1 MTPES
6 DDTGRE
12 SHWSPLWK
20 YEDWWAI
27 WIGAALL
34 IICLLAVASSSRDAS
49 GPDESVEFSSPLK
62 DWISKPGGWDWNP
75 RDSIGAAGLAGI
87 GGVFVASAILFGL
100 ALQVSEGAGL
110 RFLLGFPCVF
120 ALATIAYVLA
130 GQSYVKHYG
139 LSYALWALLAGLVIS
154 NTIRTPAFVSP
165 AVRTE
170 LYIKTGLVIFG
181 AEVLFS
187 KLLALGVPGIF
198 VSWFVTPVVLITTFW
213 FGQHVLKIASPS
225 LNMVI
230 SADMSVCGVSAA
242 IATAAA
248 CKAKKEELSV
258 AIAMSL
264 TFTVVMMVVM
274 PIVIRAT
281 GMSEVLGGAWMG
293 GTIDASGAVA
303 AAGEMLGEGALAV
316 AMTVKMIQNILI
328 GVIAFGVAVYWV
340 TKQAPDESGDR
351 PGLSEIWIRFPKFVL
366 GFLAASIA
374 FSLIY
379 SLHADGHDIVGAV
392 ISDSTKTLRGWFFC
406 LAFVSIGLDSDFR
419 KITAPLKGGKPL
431 LLYLVGQTFNL
442 ILTLFVAWLMF
453 EKAFPDAAELVQ

>member
-1 MTPES
+1 MASEPDEVGRKTPLS
-6 DDTGRE
+6 GLLK
-12 SHWSPLWK
+12 H
-20 YEDWWAI
+20 EDWWAI
-27 WIGAALL
+27 WIGGTVLV
-34 IICLLAVASSSRDAS
+34 ICLLAVVPTLPDQDDAAETAEISSL
-49 GPDESVEFSSPLK
+49 LK
-62 DWISKPGGWDWNP
+62 EWISKPGEWDQNP
-75 RDSIGAAGLAGI
+75 LESIGTDGVAGI
-87 GGVFVASAILFGL
+87 LGVFAASAILFGI
-100 ALQVSEGAGL
+100 AVQVSEGAG
-110 RFLLGFPCVF
+110 RGFLSGFPVVF
-120 ALATIAYVLA
+120 GLATIAYVLA
-130 GQSYVKHYG
+130 GQSFVKYYG
-139 LSYALWALLAGLVIS
+139 LSYALWALLAGLVIA
-154 NTIRTPAFVSP
+154 NTIRTPDFVTP

-170 LYIKTGLVIFG
+170 LYIKTGLVVFG

-187 KLLALGVPGIF
+187 KLLALGVPGVF
-198 VSWFVTPVVLITTFW
+198 VSWFVTPIVLITTFW
-213 FGQHVLKIASPS
+213 FGQRVLRIASPS

-303 AAGEMLGEGALAV
+303 AAGEMLGDGALAV

-328 GVIAFGVAVYWV
+328 GVIAFGVAAYWV
-340 TKQAPDESGDR
+340 TVQDPVDGEER

-379 SLHADGHDIVGAV
+379 SLHSQGKDLVGAV

-406 LAFVSIGLDSDFR
+406 LAFVSIGLESDFR
-419 KITAPLKGGKPL
+419 KIMAPLRGGKPL
-431 LLYLVGQTFNL
+431 VLYLVGQTFNL
-442 ILTLFVAWLMF
+442 ILTLTVAWLMF
-453 EKAFPDAAELVQ
+453 EVVFPDAADVAK